1 MAYEVDQFPDITKR
15 CMAVRTAMTARSIS
29 RLYDNCLR
37 PVGLTATQFT
47 LLVAISV
54 GEFRS
59 MSSLGELLC
68 IDRSTL
74 SRNFKPLF
82 DAGYVER
89 DLSQKGRAIALRLT
103 ETGVAKVKEGAPYW
117 ETAQTQIE
125 EAFGEAGLSDTKKM
139 LRELRIAAEAS

>member
-1 MAYEVDQFPDITKR
+1 MAYDVDQFPSITKR

-29 RLYDNCLR
+29 RLYDNSLR

-59 MSSLGELLC
+59 MSALGELLC

-89 DLSQKGRAIALRLT
+89 DITQKGRAIAVKLT
-103 ETGVAKVKEGAPYW
+103 EDGIEKVKEGAPYW
-117 ETAQTQIE
+117 EIAQKKIE
-125 EAFGEAGLSDTKKM
+125 DAFSETGLSDTKNM
-139 LRELRIAAEAS
+139 LRELRNAAEAG